1 MIKKST
7 IEGKNLSAYCLVE
20 DILYQNKD
28 CYLTKEEIYTHM
40 PCDEDG
46 VPLITI
52 GSLETALRCLCH
64 TREIECEYIRGRRHF
79 AYREAR
85 ERR

>member
-1 MIKKST
+1 ML
-7 IEGKNLSAYCLVE
+7 EGKSLSAYCLVE
-20 DILYQNKD
+20 EVLYAHKEY
-28 CYLTKEEIYTHM
+28 YLTKEEIYAHVPT
-40 PCDEDG
+40 DDND

-52 GSLETALRCLCH
+52 SSLESALRALCH
-64 TREIECEYIRGRRHF
+64 TREIECEYINGRRHF

>member
-7 IEGKNLSAYCLVE
+7 IEGKSLSAYYWVE
-20 DILYQNKD
+20 DILYHNKD
-28 CYLTKEEIYTHM
+28 CYLTKEEIYMHM

-52 GSLETALRCLCH
+52 GSLESALRCLSH

-79 AYREAR
+79 AYREAK